1 MADHLKALTIRQ
13 PFASLVMAGVKT
25 TENRTWRTNYRGR
38 LLIHAGAR
46 DDREAMAQYG
56 HLLDDYPR
64 GAILGTVE
72 LFDCVRDSESEWAMV
87 DHWHWLLGD
96 PHPFETPVPAK
107 GKLGLWTY
115 FVDDGPYDFKK
126 PGLYEAP

>member
-1 MADHLKALTIRQ
+1 MADQIKALTIRQ
-13 PFASLVMAGVKT
+13 PFASLVMAAVKT

-46 DDREAMAQYG
+46 DDREAMARHG

-72 LFDCVRDSESEWAMV
+72 LLDCVRDSESEWALA
-87 DHWHWLLGD
+87 DHWHWQLAD
-96 PHPFETPVPAK
+96 PQPFETPIPAT
-107 GKLGLWTY
+107 GKLGLWT
-115 FVDDGPYDFKK
+115 FGGDR
-126 PGLYEAP
+126 APMV

>member
-1 MADHLKALTIRQ
+1 MADQIKALTIRQ

-46 DDREAMAQYG
+46 DDRDAMREHG

-64 GAILGTVE
+64 GAILGSVE
-72 LFDCVRDSESEWAMV
+72 LVDIVRDSSSPWAMP
-87 DHWHWLLGD
+87 DSFHWILSDARHYD
-96 PHPFETPVPAK
+96 VPIPCK
-107 GKLGLWTY
+107 GRLGLWHLGS
-115 FVDDGPYDFKK
+115 D
-126 PGLYEAP
+126 